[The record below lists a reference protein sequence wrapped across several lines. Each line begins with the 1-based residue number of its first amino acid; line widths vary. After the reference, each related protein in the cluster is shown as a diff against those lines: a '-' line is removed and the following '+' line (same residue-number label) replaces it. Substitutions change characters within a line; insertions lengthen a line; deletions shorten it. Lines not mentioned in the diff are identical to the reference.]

1 MAIFN
6 LSSTVKGLESYCDP
20 IFRYKVTEDFIEDNI
35 ANLSPYG
42 FIKAQKNINTLS
54 DDLYIPFNPLVYKTI
69 RGSAWGP
76 RTPHRGQVYA
86 RGGGK
91 IPVELNNYFNV
102 PKQTQNRSFVLGSY
116 NSLPVRGWIYVPPT
130 SSPSY
135 DVIVLYH
142 GTITTDGITPYNASE
157 KFLNIALSQNKLSLE
172 DKIIFSVAYPQ
183 DTVPSW
189 NTNLEELNQ
198 GRADFQFPGIQISN
212 FYLGDNLAY
221 AEAALL
227 WVMNNLNSYLSSNG
241 FGTSIDK
248 IYTFGHSQGGSLV
261 HKLNTL
267 YTIDGVILN
276 APGPIDLLTTC
287 AYSEDTND
295 SIFSCRKLKFGFL
308 STDIEPDKYNS
319 ISLINYLSGLKS
331 PSLYIQAL
339 DDTTGNNNGA
349 PQVYNMQN
357 ILEPGLNA
365 CMDCASFTF
374 KYYDTGGHEAF
385 VTNSQ
390 VQQDIRAFVGSGG

>member
-6 LSSTVKGLESYCDP
+6 FSSTVKGLESYCTP
-20 IFRYKVTEDFIEDNI
+20 SLRYIVLEDFIEDDI
-35 ANLSPYG
+35 ANLVPFG
-42 FIKAQKNINTLS
+42 FIKSLNNIVGLS
-54 DDLYIPFNPLVYKTI
+54 DDLYVPFNASTYNTI
-69 RGSAWGP
+69 RGNAWGP
-76 RTPHRGQVYA
+76 RTPHRGQVYG

-91 IPVELNNYFNV
+91 IPVELNNYFNT
-102 PKQTQNRSFVLGSY
+102 PKQTQNRSFVFESY
-116 NSLPVRGWIYVPPT
+116 NSLPVRGWLYIPPT
-130 SSPSY
+130 SNPSY
-135 DVIVLYH
+135 DVILLYH
-142 GTITTDGITPYNASE
+142 GTISTEGVTPYNAAE
-157 KFLNIALSQNKLSLE
+157 RFLNIALSQNKLSLE

-189 NTNLEELNQ
+189 NTELESLNQ
-198 GRADFQFPGIQISN
+198 GRADSQFPGIQISN

-227 WVMNNLNSYLSSNG
+227 WVMNNLDSYLSSNG
-241 FGTSIDK
+241 FGTSVDK

-267 YTIDGVILN
+267 HTIDGVILN

-287 AYSEDTND
+287 AFSEDTND
-295 SIFSCRKLKFGFL
+295 SIFSCRKLKSGFF

-319 ISLINYLSGLKS
+319 ISLTNYLTGLKS

-349 PQVYNMQN
+349 PQVFNMQN
-357 ILEPGLNA
+357 ILEPGLND
-365 CMDCASFTF
+365 CMDCAPYTF
-374 KYYDTGGHEAF
+374 NYYDTGGHEAF